1 MTLQPRPQQNL
12 VDISGRLR
20 STVKQYRG
28 LLRPPDIGID
38 WTEHIRCSPELAS
51 EKGSE

>member
-1 MTLQPRPQQNL
+1 MTLQTRPQQNL
-12 VDISGRLR
+12 VDIFERLR
-20 STVKQYRG
+20 TMVKGYRRP
-28 LLRPPDIGID
+28 LRPPDIGID

>member
-12 VDISGRLR
+12 VDIFGRLR
-20 STVKQYRG
+20 TMVKEYQG
-28 LLRPPDIGID
+28 PLRPPDIGIN
-38 WTEHIRCSPELAS
+38 WTQHIRRSPEPAS